1 MKYIVSRTDE
11 LLDQIVF
18 NYYGTEAGYLE
29 KILSCNTHLYELNA
43 ILPKNTI
50 INLPEITA
58 GAKLRVKLL

>member
-18 NYYGTEAGYLE
+18 NYYGEEAGYLE

-43 ILPKNTI
+43 ILPEHTI